1 MSILVLNFSG
11 RENGNCENI
20 AKVIQEEL
28 KNVEV
33 INFNQINIFP
43 CSNCNYEC
51 FKNKNECPY
60 IIDDAIE
67 LYEKITNS
75 NLVYYIIPNYCGFPN
90 SNYFIFNERG
100 CSYFNGDK
108 ELMNKFFNINKKIIV
123 VSNSN
128 QEGFKNILK
137 SNVKD
142 ESNILFL
149 STRKY
154 NQNSIDG
161 TLMNI
166 ELAKQ
171 ELIQFIKKD

>member
-1 MSILVLNFSG
+1 MNVLVLNFSG

-20 AKVIQEEL
+20 AKVIQKEL
-28 KNVEV
+28 ENVEI
-33 INFNQINIFP
+33 INFNEINIFP

-60 IIDDAIE
+60 IIDDTVE

-75 NLVYYIIPNYCGFPN
+75 DLVYYIIPNYCGFLN

-100 CSYFNGDK
+100 CSYFNGNK
-108 ELMNKFFNINKKIIV
+108 ELMNKYFSVNKKVIV

-128 QEGFKNILK
+128 QEGLKNILNSHIK
-137 SNVKD
+137 EDSDV
-142 ESNILFL
+142 LFL
-149 STRKY
+149 CTRKY

-161 TLMNI
+161 TLMSD
-166 ELAKQ
+166 EKAKQ
-171 ELIQFIKKD
+171 ELVGFIK